1 MKSLT
6 ANVLASVNHVHS
18 HLPTHSHHTRSFLQS
33 LSFSC
38 CLWSGALICVLT
50 APRASFVN
58 VLNTMQHVQLIR
70 SASLLQVL
78 LCVRHCAGC
87 WSYLS
92 VCLSPHRTAISLRN
106 SVLNVSPAPH
116 AVPGTLEDSR
126 YGYTL

>member
-33 LSFSC
+33 LSSSC
-38 CLWSGALICVLT
+38 CLWSGTLICVLT
-50 APRASFVN
+50 APCASFVN
-58 VLNTMQHVQLIR
+58 VLNTMQPILLIR

-78 LCVRHCAGC
+78 LCVRHCAGR

-92 VCLSPHRTAISLRN
+92 ACVSPHWTAISLRN
-106 SVLNVSPAPH
+106 SVLTVSPAPP
-116 AVPGTLEDSR
+116 AVPGTLEDSQ